1 MDDPRYERLS
11 RQAED
16 YYNRAEA
23 RKTPSQEFQKID
35 EPQELYYEEESSD
48 EEYNDEERIRE
59 ELRELKYEKT
69 FDCKYCGKCPTIHSP
84 IRCED
89 VMNDYWQEFAALSQ
103 EEKQEIYFTEH
114 NFIGDWKHTRCHD
127 AGVICAG
134 LNANYND
141 AKYQWQTL
149 HIAVAL
155 GDYQLVKHLLEIGKV
170 DPNQYRNTDWAWE
183 AGEFHP
189 LCLARSQ
196 RMKDLLLKR
205 GAVLDKPCPKE
216 KAKRKIESLIK
227 GNGDFEEKE
236 GGLS

>member
-1 MDDPRYERLS
+1 MPHGQYQGEELEQIPSDYLHWVATDWDDDTL
-11 RQAED
+11 AT
-16 YYNRAEA
+16 AA
-23 RKTPSQEFQKID
+23 
-35 EPQELYYEEESSD
+35 D

-149 HIAVAL
+149 RKFQIL
-155 GDYQLVKHLLEIGKV
+155 QKGGNENDQRKKNDESS
-170 DPNQYRNTDWAWE
+170 PSFF
-183 AGEFHP
+183 GE
-189 LCLARSQ
+189 
-196 RMKDLLLKR
+196 K
-205 GAVLDKPCPKE
+205 
-216 KAKRKIESLIK
+216 
-227 GNGDFEEKE
+227 
-236 GGLS
+236 